1 MQAGKRGMGFG
12 SRMNQTSL
20 KEVVVMMWGVDPWR
34 ELERMRHDLD
44 SLFSGYG
51 RGPVSASFPLVN
63 VYDGAEELTVAA
75 ELPGLSK
82 EQVEITFHDGVLS
95 LAGRREPPKG
105 TEKMALVRSE
115 RAVGAFEKTVA
126 IPVKIDADRINASF
140 ANGILTVRLP
150 KAEEAKPK
158 QIRIEA

>member
-1 MQAGKRGMGFG
+1 
-12 SRMNQTSL
+12 
-20 KEVVVMMWGVDPWR
+20 MMWGVDPWR

-44 SLFSGYG
+44 SLFGGYG
-51 RGPVSASFPLVN
+51 RSPVSASFPLVN
-63 VYDGAEELTVAA
+63 VYDEGEEIAVSA

-82 EQVEITFHDGVLS
+82 DQVEITFHDGVLT
-95 LAGRREPPKG
+95 LAGKREAPAG
-105 TEKMALVRSE
+105 TEKMTLVRSE
-115 RAVGAFEKTVA
+115 RSVGEFEKDVA
-126 IPVKIDADRINASF
+126 IPVKIDTERINAGF